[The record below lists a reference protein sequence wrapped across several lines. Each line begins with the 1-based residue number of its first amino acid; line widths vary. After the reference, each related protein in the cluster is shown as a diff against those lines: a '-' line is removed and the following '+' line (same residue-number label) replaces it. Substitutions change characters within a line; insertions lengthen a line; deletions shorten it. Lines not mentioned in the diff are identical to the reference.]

1 MKFRVTM
8 KDPDTL
14 GDAIREAVTKQVA
27 AIPGVHENEDE
38 AELLIEKRMEKAT
51 DICGQWFEYG
61 EYLTV
66 EIDTVANTATV
77 LENGK

>member
-14 GDAIREAVTKQVA
+14 GDAIKEAVEGDVKFLVDD
-27 AIPGVHENEDE
+27 PDE
-38 AELLIEKRMEKAT
+38 QSALIEVRQEKVSE
-51 DICGQWFEYG
+51 ICKEWFKWG

-66 EIDTVANTATV
+66 EIDTEAGTAV
-77 LENGK
+77 VVPVKDL

>member
-14 GDAIREAVTKQVA
+14 GDAIKEAVEGDVKLLVDDPKEQSA
-27 AIPGVHENEDE
+27 
-38 AELLIEKRMEKAT
+38 LIEVRQEKVSE
-51 DICGQWFEYG
+51 ICKEWFKWG

-66 EIDTVANTATV
+66 EIDTEAGTAV
-77 LENGK
+77 VVPVKDL

>member
-14 GDAIREAVTKQVA
+14 GDAIHDAVAKDVAKLDDLSTDERADVADRRAEAARKLC
-27 AIPGVHENEDE
+27 D
-38 AELLIEKRMEKAT
+38 R
-51 DICGQWFEYG
+51 WFEYD

-66 EIDTVANTATV
+66 EIDTEAKTCVV
-77 LENGK
+77 VPRV

>member
-14 GDAIREAVTKQVA
+14 HDAIRKAV
-27 AIPGVHENEDE
+27 E
-38 AELLIEKRMEKAT
+38 AEVDGYPANDEEEREMLIDSRVDKAG
-51 DICGQWFEYG
+51 DVCGRWFQYG

-66 EIDTVANTATV
+66 EIDTDAKTCVVMEA
-77 LENGK
+77 KS

>member
-14 GDAIREAVTKQVA
+14 HDAIREAVGKHIKEIGITD
-27 AIPGVHENEDE
+27 EDE
-38 AELLIEKRMEKAT
+38 IEALVDSRVEKVQKLCNA
-51 DICGQWFEYG
+51 WFDYG

-66 EIDTVANTATV
+66 EIDTEAKAIHVVTRT
-77 LENGK
+77 E

>member
-14 GDAIREAVTKQVA
+14 YDAVTDAVA
-27 AIPGVHENEDE
+27 DDVKKLGLSEDE
-38 AELLIEKRMEKAT
+38 AEVIEEKRRDAVNDLASK
-51 DICGQWFEYG
+51 WFEYG

-66 EIDTVANTATV
+66 EIDTDAKTCVVVERTP
-77 LENGK
+77 